1 MKDKDKQPELDSFS
15 ERTFKSI
22 DEEKEIARSRKL
34 VCPIVDFRDLR
45 MIMGLSYSSRGLE
58 KIKVRPGRIYPDG
71 KLVEGNLRVLNRPQI
86 HVFVQASK
94 GSFKSAHARALKEA
108 FPDTVVSQDYVTGAG
123 LRGSI
128 TDEGKFVPPLLFNWA
143 LKCVLMDEV
152 VKDRHGE
159 TTRMMLQMLEGNHY
173 IYKLGRK
180 IENMNSRTMNFAN
193 PDGSF
198 TSGEEIY
205 QKTGAMYTVTDSNV
219 EVYAPF
225 TCIMLSMYP
234 LTFTLSSQLGQ
245 ALLDRMLVASYEIH
259 DDQRDDV
266 EDGMY
271 KFEFPVFNPPST
283 VEISAEEYIK
293 IKEMRNKKLTNKD
306 PEFSKTRILDNMLR
320 AYAVV
325 KDKLAI
331 DSGELDAIF
340 DLITK
345 VSGAYWVETASPRKH
360 NR

>member
-1 MKDKDKQPELDSFS
+1 MKDKEQTQLN
-15 ERTFKSI
+15 ERTTLSIEEEKSI
-22 DEEKEIARSRKL
+22 AQNRRL
-34 VCPIVDFRDLR
+34 VCPIVDFKDLR
-45 MIMGLSYSSRGLE
+45 MIMGLSYSSRSLE
-58 KIKVRPGRIYPDG
+58 KITIHPGRIVDG
-71 KLVEGNLRVLNRPQI
+71 KVVEGNLRVLNRPYI
-86 HVFVQASK
+86 HVFIQAKK
-94 GSFKSAHARALKEA
+94 GSFKSAHARALQLA
-108 FPDTVVSQDYVTGAG
+108 FPKTVVSQDYVTGAG

-143 LKCVLMDEV
+143 LKCVIMDEV

-173 IYKLGRK
+173 VYKLGRK
-180 IENMNSRTMNFAN
+180 TDNMDSRTMNFVQ
-193 PDGSF
+193 PDGSIL
-198 TSGEEIY
+198 SGMDVFK
-205 QKTGAMYTVTDSNV
+205 QTGAFYTVNDSNV

-245 ALLDRMLVASYEIH
+245 ALLDRMLVASYEIS
-259 DDQRDDV
+259 DEERDDV

-271 KFEFPVFNPPST
+271 AFQFPTFEPANEVEIT
-283 VEISAEEYIK
+283 VEEYVK
-293 IKEMRNKKLTNKD
+293 IKEMRNKKLTNKE

-325 KDKLAI
+325 KGKLAM

-345 VSGAYWVETASPRKH
+345 VSGAYWVEVASPRKH
-360 NR
+360 R